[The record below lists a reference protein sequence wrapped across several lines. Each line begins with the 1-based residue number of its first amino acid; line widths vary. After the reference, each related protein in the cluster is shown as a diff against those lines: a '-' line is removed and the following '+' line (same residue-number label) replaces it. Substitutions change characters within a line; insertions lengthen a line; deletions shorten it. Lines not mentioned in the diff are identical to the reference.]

1 MEHIISEETIQ
12 KIKKHLHRNEKE
24 KEPAPK
30 GAGS

>member
-24 KEPAPK
+24 K
-30 GAGS
+30 GAVKKLP